1 VKRFKARSL
10 FVIVACIG
18 MGCALAA
25 FGSSAQEKDAPKM
38 GSSAEAAELAIAAPD
53 ELNAALTELARRF
66 EQKTG
71 AGVQLTFADETSL
84 LTQIRGG
91 STFDAVFFA
100 EMNDARRLAASG
112 SVTGASLVEYARDSM
127 VLCFGP
133 SIHIE
138 PRFGNPLL
146 LLTDKRVPQ
155 VAIAIPRTAFGKI
168 TLQALKVVRIYD
180 AEFKRKLV
188 VGENVAEAAQLLKQ
202 GRADAALIPGSAI
215 HMYQLSSLRVLPID
229 SSRVYTPIA
238 KGAGVL
244 RRSKHPR
251 QAAEFLKLAVS
262 PEGRA
267 IFRQAGFDE
276 RQRVAKSR

>member
-1 VKRFKARSL
+1 MRSTASGFL
-10 FVIVACIG
+10 FGIIVW
-18 MGCALAA
+18 ALAA
-25 FGSSAQEKDAPKM
+25 NGSVPRQQ
-38 GSSAEAAELAIAAPD
+38 GSESVSPSITGVEVAMAAPD
-53 ELNAALTELARRF
+53 ESNSPLTELARRF

-71 AGVQLTFADETSL
+71 TRVHFTFADEATL
-84 LTQIRGG
+84 LNQIRGG

-100 EMNDARRLAASG
+100 GMSDARRLAASG
-112 SVTGASLVEYARDSM
+112 AVTSASVVQYARDSL

-146 LLTDKRVPQ
+146 LLTDKRLPL
-155 VAIAIPRTAFGKI
+155 VAIASPHTAFGKL
-168 TLQALKVVRIYD
+168 TLQALNSVHIYD
-180 AEFKRKLV
+180 PEFKRKLV
-188 VGENVAEAAQLLKQ
+188 VGQDVAEAVQLLKQ
-202 GRADAALIPGSAI
+202 GHADAALLPGSAI
-215 HMYQLSSLRVLPID
+215 RMYELNSLWVLPID
-229 SSRVYTPIA
+229 SSRVYTPIP

-251 QAAEFLKLAVS
+251 QALEFLKFAVS

-276 RQRVAKSR
+276 PQRVPRPR